1 MKIIFW
7 APVHGQSRQSANLLA
22 VALIMAMRKQQH
34 MLLTQTQFRMNDLED
49 AIIGR
54 TGVTE
59 LREQFYQDMG
69 IDSLVR
75 CIKRKRPEKT
85 DVENCCIRLSQRPEL
100 MLLPG
105 SRSNNYEIYCQTFNE
120 MITAVLAEAEKYF
133 DAVLVDSNP
142 GMDPINR
149 KLFCEADM
157 VVVNFSQNIGVID
170 SFFKEKIKE
179 LSGKNVFYLFGS
191 YLPDS
196 RYSLKN
202 LRLRYKELNKRNTG
216 VIPLSVGFMDAISE
230 GRIPDFFEENLE
242 SEQGDANYMFIRE
255 VIATTD
261 RLCNL
266 LDEINL
272 MNNGKSERKKRM
284 DGSIRE

>member
-1 MKIIFW
+1 
-7 APVHGQSRQSANLLA
+7 
-22 VALIMAMRKQQH
+22 
-34 MLLTQTQFRMNDLED
+34 
-49 AIIGR
+49 
-54 TGVTE
+54 
-59 LREQFYQDMG
+59 
-69 IDSLVR
+69 
-75 CIKRKRPEKT
+75 
-85 DVENCCIRLSQRPEL
+85 
-100 MLLPG
+100 
-105 SRSNNYEIYCQTFNE
+105 
-120 MITAVLAEAEKYF
+120 
-133 DAVLVDSNP
+133 
-142 GMDPINR
+142 
-149 KLFCEADM
+149 M

-272 MNNGKSERKKRM
+272 MNNGKSERKMRM